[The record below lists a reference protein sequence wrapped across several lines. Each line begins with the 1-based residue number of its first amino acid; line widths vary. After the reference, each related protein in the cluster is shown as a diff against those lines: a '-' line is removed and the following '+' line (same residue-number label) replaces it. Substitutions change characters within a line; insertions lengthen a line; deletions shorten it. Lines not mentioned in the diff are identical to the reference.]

1 MFLFINSILI
11 FGLLDELL
19 KILILRYFRNTN
31 EMNTKLKMII
41 YSISFIFGYST
52 SQNITILSKFYF
64 FYSEVQS
71 LQVGIYLFI
80 EIFLLNTPIQILTMI
95 IISFKFSSQHFDC
108 RECKI
113 SQILIEPFLIKS
125 FFEFSIR
132 ISRDILDIKW
142 IGYLVCFIIILF
154 AIFRIQKLF
163 SILKISKKILTI

>member
-95 IISFKFSSQHFDC
+95 IISFKFSSQHFDG

-125 FFEFSIR
+125 FEFSIR
-132 ISRDILDIKW
+132 ISRDILDIKC